1 MLLSLFPFL
10 LEGQV
15 TDLIP
20 SRKVVVEG
28 TVTNMENMP
37 VSDAAVIIGGLQTWT
52 ASDGTFKAEVP
63 ALPAKLLIKHSG
75 YQPYQ
80 TLITRPTTLTDTL
93 HLVIQL
99 EQRHQ
104 DLEGVEVVASKISR
118 AYPKDYTH
126 IIDYDFFDGGMR
138 MLLEEDHNYLLR
150 EVDQNNDIVDEI
162 PVRAHPKSFFRDC
175 LGNTH
180 IVYRD
185 SVFQLNDTPGEMK
198 LLFGISRANFG
209 RVLEPCVV
217 DMNDQLVMRRY
228 TMLNQAITY
237 NTISKENSTVK
248 LFYKVYDRETVNS
261 VREYYED
268 AAREELSRGNAAGDH
283 SVEEQEMLR
292 NAEEK
297 TIMAGIYTS
306 TVVYAPL
313 IRFRDSLFLF
323 DHNLGSAV
331 VFDRNGKWARNFPIV
346 HHYSIGWDNEIIADE
361 ESERLYARCQRNSIQ
376 YLVQFSPDN
385 GTIVSEIV
393 LDKHPFARHIRVKG
407 NYVYYIYHHFMDYS
421 INYLYKH
428 RIN

>member
-15 TDLIP
+15 TDLTP

-28 TVTNMENMP
+28 KVTSMGNMP
-37 VSDAAVIIGGLQTWT
+37 VSDAAVIIGELQTWT
-52 ASDGTFKAEVP
+52 AKDGTFKAEVP
-63 ALPAKLLIKHSG
+63 GLPVKLLIKHLG
-75 YQPYQ
+75 YQTYQ
-80 TLITRPTTLTDTL
+80 TLITQLTTPTDTL
-93 HLVIQL
+93 CLVIQL
-99 EQRHQ
+99 EKRYQ
-104 DLEGVEVVASKISR
+104 DLEEVKIVATKISR

-138 MLLEEDHNYLLR
+138 LLLKEHKKYLLR
-150 EVDQNNDIVDEI
+150 EVDENNDIVDEI
-162 PVRAHPKSFFRDC
+162 PIRAHPKSLFHDC

-185 SVFQLNDTPGEMK
+185 SVFQLNYTLGEMK
-198 LLFGISRANFG
+198 LLFGISRLDFG

-217 DMNDQLVMRRY
+217 EMNDRLVMSRY

-237 NTISKENSTVK
+237 NAVSKKNGTVE
-248 LFYKVYDRETVNS
+248 LFYKVYDRETINS

-268 AAREELSRGNAAGDH
+268 AAREEQFWGNAAGDN

-292 NAEEK
+292 NAEER
-297 TIMAGIYTS
+297 TVMAGIYTS
-306 TVVYAPL
+306 TAVYAPL

-323 DHNLGSAV
+323 DHNLGLAV
-331 VFDRNGKWARNFPIV
+331 VFDRNGKWERNFPIV

-361 ESERLYARCQRNSIQ
+361 ESERLYARCQRNCVE
-376 YLVQFSPDN
+376 YLLQFSPDN
-385 GTIVSEIV
+385 GTIIREIR
-393 LDKHPFARHIRVKG
+393 LDKHPFAEHIRIKG
-407 NYVYYIYHHFMDYS
+407 NYVYYIYHHSIDYS